1 MKDIMDGGMNI
12 MTAIIDSPTL
22 QIMYIGLMLLYS
34 IYVIREKRIVLSAQ
48 KHFTIYFPMNYL
60 EYQIAQI
67 RATELHQ
74 IIYIRIFLKD
84 SVDYEY
90 TRNQPS
96 HF

>member
-1 MKDIMDGGMNI
+1 MDGVMNI
-12 MTAIIDSPTL
+12 MTAIIDSQTL

-34 IYVIREKRIVLSAQ
+34 IYVIREKKIVRFAQ

-74 IIYIRIFLKD
+74 II
-84 SVDYEY
+84 
-90 TRNQPS
+90 
-96 HF
+96 